1 MDTALTRISIS
12 ILMAAT
18 GGAHRSSAGRRRD
31 DTGGSPN
38 WVSSPGRHG
47 RLVDVGPAQ
56 APPPPAASSSSW
68 RTDSQRLKADPSVG
82 PSGVGR
88 MLLADADRAPVRASC
103 DRRSPAQL
111 PFRSP
116 AAGASRGA
124 EKHWSFAGGIF
135 VVFSAIFVAP
145 PCQRYRPA
153 NAGASSTQATGAF
166 SKI

>member
-31 DTGGSPN
+31 DTGGSPS

-47 RLVDVGPAQ
+47 RLVD
-56 APPPPAASSSSW
+56 
-68 RTDSQRLKADPSVG
+68 ADPSVG

-88 MLLADADRAPVRASC
+88 MLLADADRVPGRASR
-103 DRRSPAQL
+103 DRRPPAPL
-111 PFRSP
+111 PFRSR
-116 AAGASRGA
+116 AAGAT
-124 EKHWSFAGGIF
+124 
-135 VVFSAIFVAP
+135 
-145 PCQRYRPA
+145 
-153 NAGASSTQATGAF
+153 SSTQATGAF